1 VQIPAKI
8 LPRLNLLVHTAHWEI
23 LNELIQYLKDM
34 KVKEITKLSDIQD
47 IYKVQ
52 GYLQL
57 LNELQNLRES
67 VQYQL
72 PKKKDK

>member
-1 VQIPAKI
+1 
-8 LPRLNLLVHTAHWEI
+8 
-23 LNELIQYLKDM
+23 M